1 MRVSKWPVQEA
12 LRRLSGS
19 AYMYSRQF
27 FYQLAVWSRHEFNSH
42 CPTRRDA
49 TKLSGRAMRKPI
61 TLNPNPNREVDVR
74 NGSFRGSRSPA
85 GEEKM
90 PGRGAL
96 ITIAWPS
103 AGSGVDG
110 RRGAPQDRSTLSSRP
125 CPPAAAADH
134 GATRF
139 VPWPV
144 FNNIA
149 RVCARP
155 ASTGGEDK
163 RRRERNAPIR
173 LCQIRR
179 I

>member
-1 MRVSKWPVQEA
+1 MCHRPNSYTVGMRVSKWPVQEA

-125 CPPAAAADH
+125 CRPPPPPSTTAQRVLFRGQFLITSRVCVCVRRPPAA
-134 GATRF
+134 
-139 VPWPV
+139 
-144 FNNIA
+144 
-149 RVCARP
+149 
-155 ASTGGEDK
+155 
-163 RRRERNAPIR
+163 
-173 LCQIRR
+173 
-179 I
+179 